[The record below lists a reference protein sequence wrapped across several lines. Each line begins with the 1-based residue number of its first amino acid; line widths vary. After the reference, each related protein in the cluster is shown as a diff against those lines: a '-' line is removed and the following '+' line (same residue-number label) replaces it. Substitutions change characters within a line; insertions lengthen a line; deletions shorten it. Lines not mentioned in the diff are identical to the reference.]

1 MLKFGTE
8 QEEVM
13 KEKIMKK
20 GHLLLTLL
28 VFVCLMGLGT
38 IHANAATVK
47 AKVDVKKFYGMAE
60 QVLQEINKQR
70 RSNGLSDLKMDANF
84 TEAAMD
90 IALQAQGGDASA
102 SNPDIYN
109 NRYISKDAMEI
120 DNIDGYDMYDDNLW
134 KENRNGT
141 QKVLNHIK
149 KIGSYSYQ
157 DDDITSRVGIGIV
170 ATDMPKIVPRE
181 LNRGYF
187 CNVTYCFVSNRTA
200 HDNTNYKVYVNS
212 GKTICTQ
219 MDLFINPEDTYLIIN
234 LLNNKDFY
242 GNNAGT
248 TVKMVVKTHI
258 DAKKVSIETLR
269 AHGHLVEN
277 DKKTETDIKIKNET
291 TVTTT
296 KADNQG
302 TWDVDKKVT
311 PPPTTT
317 DSPVPSIKDP
327 VKKVSDSDDLNWD
340 ATVKQDGEKT
350 PGSHNRVTD
359 VTNQWLYTLTQEIPA
374 HTVELFHYKSF
385 TITDAVD
392 SCLSYDV
399 KDITIKAGDKDYT
412 DKFDVTK
419 GEDNS
424 ITLTAKADVLTSDEF
439 YGGNA
444 GNKIV
449 VSFPVKISAD
459 AETLK
464 DENLGHLEIDGKK
477 LAHLQKVSDLQKLSG
492 FTDLVKS
499 KDNEYV
505 YAFLNQAKTH
515 IDSQIKYEGQTG
527 VKDRTTDKVQIAVE
541 TADPTIK
548 KESSKYEWQVG
559 DKVDIDASIP

>member
-1 MLKFGTE
+1 MR
-8 QEEVM
+8 
-13 KEKIMKK
+13 EKTMKK
-20 GHLLLTLL
+20 GHLLLALL
-28 VFVCLMGLGT
+28 AFVCLMGLGT

-109 NRYISKDAMEI
+109 NKYISKDAMEI

-234 LLNNKDFY
+234 AN
-242 GNNAGT
+242 
-248 TVKMVVKTHI
+248 
-258 DAKKVSIETLR
+258 
-269 AHGHLVEN
+269 EN
-277 DKKTETDIKIKNET
+277 CLTPKI
-291 TVTTT
+291 
-296 KADNQG
+296 
-302 TWDVDKKVT
+302 
-311 PPPTTT
+311 
-317 DSPVPSIKDP
+317 
-327 VKKVSDSDDLNWD
+327 LMM
-340 ATVKQDGEKT
+340 
-350 PGSHNRVTD
+350 
-359 VTNQWLYTLTQEIPA
+359 
-374 HTVELFHYKSF
+374 
-385 TITDAVD
+385 
-392 SCLSYDV
+392 
-399 KDITIKAGDKDYT
+399 
-412 DKFDVTK
+412 
-419 GEDNS
+419 
-424 ITLTAKADVLTSDEF
+424 
-439 YGGNA
+439 
-444 GNKIV
+444 
-449 VSFPVKISAD
+449 
-459 AETLK
+459 
-464 DENLGHLEIDGKK
+464 
-477 LAHLQKVSDLQKLSG
+477 
-492 FTDLVKS
+492 
-499 KDNEYV
+499 
-505 YAFLNQAKTH
+505 
-515 IDSQIKYEGQTG
+515 
-527 VKDRTTDKVQIAVE
+527 
-541 TADPTIK
+541 
-548 KESSKYEWQVG
+548 
-559 DKVDIDASIP
+559 